1 MPDSSVC
8 SGFGRRKCLFRK
20 GLFWKRLLRP
30 AVCLF
35 LAAAL
40 FLSSASALSWPARG
54 VVNTKDVRLRESAD
68 TQSTSLKKL
77 KSGTALT
84 VTGEET
90 DAKGN
95 RWYAVSLSDGT
106 RGYVMSEYVSVA
118 DNEKISAA
126 RASGEAAVML
136 VRVSARCSR
145 YNGLGKTWT
154 RYHEVNG
161 LKLEDGPLPVVLA
174 PDVPFSLYTHLKS
187 KTKAIG
193 EDEEIYTPTV
203 EEVAGG
209 FTVTRSVTA
218 ATAKKEAVWEITF
231 TFTPAGAV
239 PSP

>member
-1 MPDSSVC
+1 
-8 SGFGRRKCLFRK
+8 
-20 GLFWKRLLRP
+20 
-30 AVCLF
+30 
-35 LAAAL
+35 
-40 FLSSASALSWPARG
+40 
-54 VVNTKDVRLRESAD
+54 
-68 TQSTSLKKL
+68 
-77 KSGTALT
+77 
-84 VTGEET
+84 
-90 DAKGN
+90 
-95 RWYAVSLSDGT
+95 
-106 RGYVMSEYVSVA
+106 
-118 DNEKISAA
+118 
-126 RASGEAAVML
+126 ML
-136 VRVSARCSR
+136 VRVSARRSR